1 MTEKEAQN
9 NNIKTWETPYRKDG
23 LKESVG
29 AFESFLVFRDMGLQR
44 SLKKTAEITGN
55 KYERVRHW
63 SFKYKWSDR
72 INEMNMYEIQENK
85 RINDEIKRKEINR
98 INQRL
103 DAKSK
108 LINVIIQVLIDNAKT
123 NYKDV
128 KLDIKEFASLLNTVS
143 KIENMNIADLENLK
157 NIEEMLIL
165 NKADAQSINAM
176 IDNFN
181 VLLSVNNNDAITEY
195 AEDLK
200 DDQY

>member
-1 MTEKEAQN
+1 M
-9 NNIKTWETPYRKDG
+9 
-23 LKESVG
+23 
-29 AFESFLVFRDMGLQR
+29 
-44 SLKKTAEITGN
+44 
-55 KYERVRHW
+55 H
-63 SFKYKWSDR
+63 
-72 INEMNMYEIQENK
+72 EIQENK